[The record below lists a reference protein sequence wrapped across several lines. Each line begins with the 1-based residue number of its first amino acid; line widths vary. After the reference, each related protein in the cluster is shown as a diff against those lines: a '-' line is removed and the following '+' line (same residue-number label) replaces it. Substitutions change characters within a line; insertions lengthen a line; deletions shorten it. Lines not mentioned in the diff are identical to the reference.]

1 MTTGWFRLWNDMPTD
16 PKWRVI
22 ARASGQPISL
32 VMACALFAM
41 SNVSKRSVTQCD
53 AKERGETHNLSH
65 EDIAAALDADEA
77 DIKAIFTAMQGRF
90 MDGPKVKNWDKRQ
103 PKRED
108 SSAERTKAY
117 REKKKSERSVTQC
130 DAPDTDSDTDIIS
143 ISNEIESRTR
153 AEMKK
158 PAPPKS
164 KKPAKGGKDAKAKPK
179 SEPSSTVAK
188 VKGDDQP
195 PEPPTPP
202 EGDEKALVLTPVEAK
217 VSKSHVPDKTEP
229 PSFAEFWDGW
239 APHPRSKKGLRN
251 AALGKYRNALKET
264 DHATLIRSRNAYLA
278 ECRSVDSF
286 TLHVSTWLHQRGWEN
301 EYATD
306 SGQATTG
313 TSIASRNPSNDAGRN
328 GKDRVTATANMALA
342 DPVLRAR
349 NSKGGVE

>member
-32 VMACALFAM
+32 VMACGLFAM

-53 AKERGETHNLSH
+53 AKERGVTHNLSH

-77 DIKAIFTAMQGRF
+77 DIKAIFDAMQGRF
-90 MDGPKVKNWDKRQ
+90 MDGDKVKNWDKRQ

-143 ISNEIESRTR
+143 ISNEIESLTR

-158 PAPPKS
+158 PAQPKP
-164 KKPAKGGKDAKAKPK
+164 KKPAKGGKDAKAKTKPPK
-179 SEPSSTVAK
+179 PPAQ
-188 VKGDDQP
+188 DDGGHKP
-195 PEPPTPP
+195 PEQTTPP
-202 EGDEKALVLTPVEAK
+202 EGDEKAVVLTTVDAK
-217 VSKSHVPDKTEP
+217 PSKSHVPDKTEP
-229 PSFAEFWDGW
+229 PGFAEFWDGW
-239 APHPRSKKGLRN
+239 TPHPRSKKGLRPT
-251 AALGKYRNALKET
+251 ALARYRQALKET
-264 DHATLIRSRNAYLA
+264 DHENLCRTRDEYLA
-278 ECRSVDSF
+278 ECRSIDSF
-286 TLHVSTWLHQRGWEN
+286 TKHVSAWLYQRGWES
-301 EYATD
+301 EYSAGTGKT
-306 SGQATTG
+306 STG
-313 TSIASRNPSNDAGRN
+313 TDVANGGAANDAGRN
-328 GKDRVTATANMALA
+328 GVDRVTATATMALA